1 MSSREAP
8 FGADTPHP
16 KLGLLETILVDD
28 RVVAC
33 DGGVGGLGHPRVW
46 LRIVHD
52 QTYCPYCSRVY
63 KLKAGAGHDHAH

>member
-1 MSSREAP
+1 MSTEAP
-8 FGADTPHP
+8 FGADTPDP
-16 KLGLLETILVDD
+16 QLGIIETIHVDD

-46 LRIVHD
+46 LRIVHQ

-63 KLKAGAGHDHAH
+63 VLNPGAGHDSGH